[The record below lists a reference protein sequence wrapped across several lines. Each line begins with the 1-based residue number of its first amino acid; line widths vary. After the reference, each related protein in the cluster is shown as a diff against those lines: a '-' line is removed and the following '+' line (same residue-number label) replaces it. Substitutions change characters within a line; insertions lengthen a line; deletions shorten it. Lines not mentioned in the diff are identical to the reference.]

1 MKRNEIIQKLINE
14 GFSEKTLVN
23 FTDKQLNDLSSRML
37 GEQKG
42 SVIMRKGSN
51 PSDIKKVT
59 DSGMNVELREKKE
72 EGGLNAV
79 DTLKSDE
86 ISKIWNHIKG
96 GEEPSRKE
104 MKLDIFKYM
113 KKHDC
118 TLDSL
123 KDKCLKE
130 SQLEINEWVTNL
142 AETNYHSF
150 TSKNEIM
157 ELISM
162 KLNESEQHQ
171 YGPGVTVGHNGIP
184 EWFSSKAIKGNNPA
198 PVIAPPKT
206 KPGTKPKRKSP
217 YEPGPGP
224 NPRPDAMMELGEN
237 NPAPVKTPPKVKPG
251 TKPKRKSPYQPG
263 PGPNPRPDALMEL
276 GENNPAPVKA
286 PPKTKPS
293 TKPKRKSPYEPGPGP
308 NPRPDAKAKK

>member
-37 GEQKG
+37 GEQSTG
-42 SVIMRKGSN
+42 RGAVIMKKGSN
-51 PSDIKKVT
+51 PTDIKRVT
-59 DSGMNVELREKKE
+59 DSGMNVELREKE
-72 EGGLNAV
+72 EGGLNPV

-123 KDKCLKE
+123 KEKCLKE
-130 SQLEINEWVTNL
+130 SQLEVNEWVSNL

-162 KLNESEQHQ
+162 KLNESEIHEF
-171 YGPGVTVGHNGIP
+171 GPNVTVGHNGVP
-184 EWFSSKAIKGNNPA
+184 EWFSSKAIKGNNPTPVIAPPKTKPGTTPKRKNPYQPGPGPNPRPDAIMELGENNPA

-206 KPGTKPKRKSP
+206 KPGTKPKRK
-217 YEPGPGP
+217 
-224 NPRPDAMMELGEN
+224 N
-237 NPAPVKTPPKVKPG
+237 
-251 TKPKRKSPYQPG
+251 PYQPG
-263 PGPNPRPDALMEL
+263 PGPNPRPDALKEDKL
-276 GENNPAPVKA
+276 GKN
-286 PPKTKPS
+286 
-293 TKPKRKSPYEPGPGP
+293 
-308 NPRPDAKAKK
+308 KK